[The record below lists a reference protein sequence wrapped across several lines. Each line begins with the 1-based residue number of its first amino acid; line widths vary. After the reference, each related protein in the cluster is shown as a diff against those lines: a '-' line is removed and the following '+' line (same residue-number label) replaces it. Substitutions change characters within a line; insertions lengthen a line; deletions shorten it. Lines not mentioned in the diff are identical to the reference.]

1 MERGE
6 EGISG
11 VGFREK
17 VSRDLRREWFEDDEG
32 EGMDEEESVRFGRD
46 CRGEEGELNLALN

>member
-32 EGMDEEESVRFGRD
+32 EGMEEEKSVRLGRD
-46 CRGEEGELNLALN
+46 